1 MTTGGDT
8 GEDTGGDTGG
18 EVEVRRAQPY
28 EARKVYLCPGC
39 NQDIAVGLGHLV
51 VVPTRTPELRRH
63 WHHACWQHRANRR
76 PGRPN
81 PRR

>member
-51 VVPTRTPELRRH
+51 VVCLLYTSPS
-63 WHHACWQHRANRR
+63 
-76 PGRPN
+76 
-81 PRR
+81 PRDS